1 MDHKFT
7 YLLMGLL
14 FFLVWIVLFVW
25 KKYSRKE
32 MLIAS
37 TLCAAMGPLS
47 DVLYTQDWWHPK
59 TLTGTQIGFEALIV
73 GAALGGIASVIFIDI
88 FKKNIKIP
96 RKSKKDTKLQNINL
110 AIIIISSLLI
120 FFGTFFVLNLNSLIA
135 TLITFIAGTFFMIF
149 KRPDLF
155 WDSFLSGVLLLIVA
169 SIVYTILEI
178 LTPGWIEAFWEF
190 KNIPDIIILNLP
202 ADDILWYF
210 FAGMFLGPLYEF
222 WQGGKIVSIR
232 K

>member
-1 MDHKFT
+1 MCGNGT
-7 YLLMGLL
+7 
-14 FFLVWIVLFVW
+14 I
-25 KKYSRKE
+25 
-32 MLIAS
+32 
-37 TLCAAMGPLS
+37 LS

-73 GAALGGIASVIFIDI
+73 GATLGGIASVVFIDI

-96 RKSKKDTKLQNINL
+96 RQTKSVIKQKKINL
-110 AIIIISSLLI
+110 VFIIIISLCI
-120 FFGTFFVLNLNSLIA
+120 FFGSFYILNLNSLVA